1 MKTILSLVVLCWS
14 WAAWAQPVLR
24 NSITTNT
31 LGTNLVWA
39 QPTLNIRGA
48 NPGIAFWNTSGAA
61 DKKRFAITP
70 ASDQLRFE
78 WTSDNGGMSLLLGT
92 FSSDGNFAPVSLSLS
107 GETNRLSI
115 ANDQLLLDGVAISGS
130 SESAPVTNFYATTI
144 NVTTQNF
151 VLGNGAKLTI
161 TNYVR
166 FPFSTL
172 TLTGTNVS
180 AISLTN
186 SMAFKLILT
195 GNAFF
200 AAPTD
205 FPGTNLLQT
214 IQLHLQQ
221 DSTGSRS
228 IMFTNSAWVLAGS
241 GESTNAQ
248 PTINTNANGVTIL
261 TFASSP
267 FFSGKLYGV
276 PTAFTP

>member
-1 MKTILSLVVLCWS
+1 MKRFLAVLLLCSASAVAQPIMRQAATTNSTPKLPNLLPANTNPLFPLSVLDPDGTGADRSFHFTPGFSLTGSNMTVPGNLSL
-14 WAAWAQPVLR
+14 
-24 NSITTNT
+24 
-31 LGTNLVWA
+31 
-39 QPTLNIRGA
+39 
-48 NPGIAFWNTSGAA
+48 
-61 DKKRFAITP
+61 
-70 ASDQLRFE
+70 
-78 WTSDNGGMSLLLGT
+78 NGR
-92 FSSDGNFAPVSLSLS
+92 
-107 GETNRLSI
+107 TNRLSI

>member
-1 MKTILSLVVLCWS
+1 MGKCNRVTMKRFLAVLLLCSASAVAQPIMRQAATTNSTPKLPNLLPANTNPLFPLSVLDPDGTGADRSFHFTPGFSLTGSNMTVPGNLSL
-14 WAAWAQPVLR
+14 
-24 NSITTNT
+24 
-31 LGTNLVWA
+31 
-39 QPTLNIRGA
+39 
-48 NPGIAFWNTSGAA
+48 
-61 DKKRFAITP
+61 
-70 ASDQLRFE
+70 
-78 WTSDNGGMSLLLGT
+78 NGR
-92 FSSDGNFAPVSLSLS
+92 
-107 GETNRLSI
+107 TNRLSI
-115 ANDQLLLDGVAISGS
+115 ASNKLLLDGVPIVGD
-130 SESAPVTNFYATTI
+130 ESQPAPSITVVT
-144 NVTTQNF
+144 QSF
-151 VLGNGAKLTI
+151 VLGKGAQLII

-166 FPFSTL
+166 FPFHTL

-180 AISLTN
+180 AVSLTN
-186 SMAFKLILT
+186 AMAFKLILT

-228 IMFTNSAWVLAGS
+228 IMFTNAAWVLAGS

>member
-115 ANDQLLLDGVAISGS
+115 ANDQLLLDGVAVASTGNTTNIFDTTIITNNFFISGKGNTLIITNNIQFPYTTLTFS
-130 SESAPVTNFYATTI
+130 GTNVSQMNFTNSAF
-144 NVTTQNF
+144 
-151 VLGNGAKLTI
+151 KLTLT
-161 TNYVR
+161 TNAFIGTPTG
-166 FPFSTL
+166 FPGTSLMQTHLLHVQQDGTGSKTL
-172 TLTGTNVS
+172 TLTN
-180 AISLTN
+180 
-186 SMAFKLILT
+186 
-195 GNAFF
+195 
-200 AAPTD
+200 
-205 FPGTNLLQT
+205 
-214 IQLHLQQ
+214 
-221 DSTGSRS
+221 GSF
-228 IMFTNSAWVLAGS
+228 IMNGS
-241 GESTNAQ
+241 GTSTNAVL
-248 PTINTNANGVTIL
+248 TINTNANAYTVISFSSTPFEASKMVGVVSTL
-261 TFASSP
+261 
-267 FFSGKLYGV
+267 GQ
-276 PTAFTP
+276 